1 MNQIF
6 VPIERVHLETV
17 FEKTGRVTYAL
28 LQPAGGV
35 TPLRMRFT
43 DLRKQL
49 AERYSAELSEETV
62 VERIGRMQDEQLLVV
77 IHLDRLGS
85 DRIELS
91 IRRRYA
97 FEHRPANLSEQRKS
111 PRRKIERQTDV
122 RLDLGDGSIEG
133 TVYNISEHGLGIALH
148 TTQNE
153 LERLGPFKL
162 DETVEL
168 ASGDQ
173 RVKGR
178 LRSQYPA
185 DGGCVLGVELEQR
198 LRLPGLPDIEA

>member
-17 FEKTGRVTYAL
+17 FEKSGRVEYAL
-28 LQPAGGV
+28 LEPGGGV
-35 TPLRMRFT
+35 TPLRMRFS

-49 AERYSAELSEETV
+49 SDRFSLELPADTV
-62 VERIGRMQDEQLLVV
+62 LERIGQMQDEQLLVV
-77 IHLDRLGS
+77 LHLERTAGQ
-85 DRIELS
+85 RVELS
-91 IRRRYA
+91 IRRRYP
-97 FEHRPANLSEQRKS
+97 FEQRPAGGEQRKS
-111 PRRKIERQTDV
+111 PRLRPDKPTDV
-122 RLDLGDGSIEG
+122 SLDLGRGSIEG
-133 TVYNISEHGLGIALH
+133 IVYNISEHGLGIALH
-148 TTQNE
+148 TTQ
-153 LERLGPFKL
+153 LERLGAFRI
-162 DETVEL
+162 DDTVEL

>member
-17 FEKTGRVTYAL
+17 FEKTGRVEYAL
-28 LQPAGGV
+28 LEPGGGV
-35 TPLRMRFT
+35 TPLRMRFS

-49 AERYSAELSEETV
+49 AERFSPELSADV
-62 VERIGRMQDEQLLVV
+62 VLERIGEMQDEQLLVV
-77 IHLDRLGS
+77 LHLERTEGQ
-85 DRIELS
+85 RVELS
-91 IRRRYA
+91 IRRRYP
-97 FEHRPANLSEQRKS
+97 FEQRPGSAGEQRRS
-111 PRRKIERQTDV
+111 PRLRPEQPADV
-122 RLDLGDGSIEG
+122 RMDLGRGSIEG

-148 TTQNE
+148 TTQ
-153 LERLGPFKL
+153 LERLGPFRI
-162 DETVEL
+162 DDTVEL

>member
-17 FEKTGRVTYAL
+17 FEKTGRVEYAL
-28 LQPAGGV
+28 LEPGGGV
-35 TPLRMRFT
+35 TPLRMRFS

-49 AERYSAELSEETV
+49 ADRFSPELPADTV
-62 VERIGRMQDEQLLVV
+62 LERIGEMQDEQLLVV
-77 IHLDRLGS
+77 LHLERTDGQRV
-85 DRIELS
+85 ELS
-91 IRRRYA
+91 IRRRYP
-97 FEHRPANLSEQRKS
+97 FEQRPSGEQRKS
-111 PRRKIERQTDV
+111 PRKRPDQRTDV
-122 RLDLGDGSIEG
+122 SVDLGRGSIEG
-133 TVYNISEHGLGIALH
+133 TVYNISEHGLGIALY
-148 TTQNE
+148 TTQ
-153 LERLGPFKL
+153 LEQLGAFRI
-162 DETVEL
+162 DDTVEL